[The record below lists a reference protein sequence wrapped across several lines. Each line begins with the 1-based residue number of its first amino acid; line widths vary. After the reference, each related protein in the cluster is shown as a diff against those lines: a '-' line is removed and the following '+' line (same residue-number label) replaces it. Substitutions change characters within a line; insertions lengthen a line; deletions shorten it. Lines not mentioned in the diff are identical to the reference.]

1 MRKILVTGFEPFDKS
16 SLNPSKSIVRELEQD
31 SSLVNLETLILPV
44 DFKSAAKLLIE
55 KVDSAKPD
63 VVICLGQAE
72 GRSAITP
79 ERVAIN
85 IDDARIPDNA
95 GNFPKNTEIIS
106 GGADGLFSTLPVYE
120 IVEKL
125 SRSDIPSSISY
136 SAGTY
141 VCNNVFYLIQ
151 SHCKDKN
158 IKSGFVHIPLMESQ
172 ASEFPGLPTLS
183 FETMLNAIKIII
195 AEVQRQ

>member
-44 DFKSAAKLLIE
+44 DFKSAAKLLVE

-95 GNFPKNTEIIS
+95 GNKPTDAPIVI
-106 GGADGLFSTLPVYE
+106 GGPDAYFSTLPVKNLVTVIE
-120 IVEKL
+120 SVGAPAAL
-125 SRSDIPSSISY
+125 SL
-136 SAGTY
+136 SAGTFL
-141 VCNNVFYLIQ
+141 CNHVFYALQ
-151 SHCKDKN
+151 HHCRDRK
-158 IKSGFVHIPLMESQ
+158 IESGFIHVPLMDSQ
-172 ASEFPGLPTLS
+172 ANEFPGLPNLKLEVLVKGIKAVVTALS
-183 FETMLNAIKIII
+183 
-195 AEVQRQ
+195 

>member
-31 SSLVNLETLILPV
+31 SSLVNLETRILPV

-95 GNFPKNTEIIS
+95 GNKPTDAPIVT
-106 GGADGLFSTLPVYE
+106 GGPDAYFSTLPVKNLVTVIE
-120 IVEKL
+120 SVGAPAAL
-125 SRSDIPSSISY
+125 SL
-136 SAGTY
+136 SAGTFL
-141 VCNNVFYLIQ
+141 CNHVFYALQ
-151 SHCKDKN
+151 HHCRDRK
-158 IKSGFVHIPLMESQ
+158 IESGFIHVPLMDSQ
-172 ASEFPGLPTLS
+172 GSEFPDLPTLKL
-183 FETMLNAIKIII
+183 EVLVKGIK
-195 AEVQRQ
+195 AVVTALS

>member
-1 MRKILVTGFEPFDKS
+1 VRKILVTGFEPFDKS

-95 GNFPKNTEIIS
+95 GNKPTDAPIVI
-106 GGADGLFSTLPVYE
+106 DGPDAYFSTLPVKNLVTVIE
-120 IVEKL
+120 SVGAPAAL
-125 SRSDIPSSISY
+125 SL
-136 SAGTY
+136 SAGTFL
-141 VCNNVFYLIQ
+141 CNHVFYALQ
-151 SHCKDKN
+151 HHCRDRK
-158 IKSGFVHIPLMESQ
+158 IESGFIHVPLMESQ
-172 ASEFPGLPTLS
+172 GSEFPGLPTLKL
-183 FETMLNAIKIII
+183 EVLVKGIK
-195 AEVQRQ
+195 AVVTALS

>member
-31 SSLVNLETLILPV
+31 SSLVNLETRILPV

-95 GNFPKNTEIIS
+95 GNKPTDAPIII
-106 GGADGLFSTLPVYE
+106 GGPDAYFSTLPVKSLVTVIE
-120 IVEKL
+120 SVGAPAAL
-125 SRSDIPSSISY
+125 SL
-136 SAGTY
+136 SAGTFL
-141 VCNNVFYLIQ
+141 CNHVFYALQ
-151 SHCKDKN
+151 HHCRDRK
-158 IKSGFVHIPLMESQ
+158 IESGFIHVPLMESQ
-172 ASEFPGLPTLS
+172 GSEFPGLPTLKL
-183 FETMLNAIKIII
+183 EVLVKGIK
-195 AEVQRQ
+195 AVVTALS

>member
-95 GNFPKNTEIIS
+95 GNKPTDAPIVI
-106 GGADGLFSTLPVYE
+106 GGPDAYFSTLPVKNLVKVIE
-120 IVEKL
+120 SVGAPAAL
-125 SRSDIPSSISY
+125 SL
-136 SAGTY
+136 SAGTFL
-141 VCNNVFYLIQ
+141 CNHVFYALQ
-151 SHCKDKN
+151 HHCRDRK
-158 IKSGFVHIPLMESQ
+158 IESGFIHVPLMDSQ
-172 ASEFPGLPTLS
+172 ANEFPGLPNLKLEVLVKGIKAVVTALS
-183 FETMLNAIKIII
+183 
-195 AEVQRQ
+195 

>member
-95 GNFPKNTEIIS
+95 GNKPTDAPIVI
-106 GGADGLFSTLPVYE
+106 GGPDAYFSTLPVKNLVTVIE
-120 IVEKL
+120 SVGAPASL
-125 SRSDIPSSISY
+125 SL
-136 SAGTY
+136 SAGTFL
-141 VCNNVFYLIQ
+141 CNHVFYALQ
-151 SHCKDKN
+151 HHCRDRK
-158 IKSGFVHIPLMESQ
+158 IESGFIHVPLMESQ
-172 ASEFPGLPTLS
+172 GSEFPGLPTLKL
-183 FETMLNAIKIII
+183 EVLVKGIK
-195 AEVQRQ
+195 AVVTALS

>member
-1 MRKILVTGFEPFDKS
+1 MTGFEPFDKS
-16 SLNPSKSIVRELEQD
+16 SLNPSKAIVQELEQD

-95 GNFPKNTEIIS
+95 GNSPVNQPIVS
-106 GGADGLFSTLPVYE
+106 GGADGLFTTLPIDSYMERLKKAE
-120 IVEKL
+120 I
-125 SRSDIPSSISY
+125 PANISY
-136 SAGTY
+136 SAGTF
-141 VCNNVFYLIQ
+141 VCNHLFYELQ
-151 SHCKDKN
+151 NYCKDKE
-158 IKSGFVHIPLMESQ
+158 IQSGFIHVPLMESQ
-172 ASEFPGLPTLS
+172 AAEFPGLPTLPL
-183 FETMLNAIKIII
+183 ETMVNAVKEILLFHKQGI
-195 AEVQRQ
+195 

>member
-1 MRKILVTGFEPFDKS
+1 MTGFEPFDKS

-95 GNFPKNTEIIS
+95 GNKPTDAPIVI
-106 GGADGLFSTLPVYE
+106 GGPDAYFSTLPVKNLVTVIE
-120 IVEKL
+120 SVGAPASL
-125 SRSDIPSSISY
+125 SL
-136 SAGTY
+136 SAGTFL
-141 VCNNVFYLIQ
+141 CNHVFYALQ
-151 SHCKDKN
+151 HHCRDRK
-158 IKSGFVHIPLMESQ
+158 IESGFIHVPLMESQ
-172 ASEFPGLPTLS
+172 GSEFPGLPTLQL
-183 FETMLNAIKIII
+183 EVLVKGIK
-195 AEVQRQ
+195 AVVTALS

>member
-1 MRKILVTGFEPFDKS
+1 MTGFEPFDKS

-95 GNFPKNTEIIS
+95 GNKPTDAPIVI
-106 GGADGLFSTLPVYE
+106 GGPDAYFSTLPVKNLVTVIE
-120 IVEKL
+120 SVGAPASL
-125 SRSDIPSSISY
+125 SL
-136 SAGTY
+136 SAGTFL
-141 VCNNVFYLIQ
+141 CNHVFYALQ
-151 SHCKDKN
+151 HHCRDRK
-158 IKSGFVHIPLMESQ
+158 IESGFIHVPLMESQ
-172 ASEFPGLPTLS
+172 GSEFPGLPTLKL
-183 FETMLNAIKIII
+183 EVLVKGIK
-195 AEVQRQ
+195 AVVTALS

>member
-95 GNFPKNTEIIS
+95 GNKPTDAPIVI
-106 GGADGLFSTLPVYE
+106 DGPDAYFSTLPVKNLVTVIE
-120 IVEKL
+120 SVGAPASL
-125 SRSDIPSSISY
+125 SL
-136 SAGTY
+136 SAGTFL
-141 VCNNVFYLIQ
+141 CNHVFYALQ
-151 SHCKDKN
+151 HHCRDRK
-158 IKSGFVHIPLMESQ
+158 IESGFIHVPLMESQ
-172 ASEFPGLPTLS
+172 GSEFPGLPTLKL
-183 FETMLNAIKIII
+183 EVLVKGIK
-195 AEVQRQ
+195 AVVTALS

>member
-31 SSLVNLETLILPV
+31 SSLVNLETRILPV

-95 GNFPKNTEIIS
+95 GNKPTDAPIVI
-106 GGADGLFSTLPVYE
+106 DGPDAYFSTLPVKNLVTVIE
-120 IVEKL
+120 SVGAPAAL
-125 SRSDIPSSISY
+125 SL
-136 SAGTY
+136 SAGTFL
-141 VCNNVFYLIQ
+141 CNHVFYALQ
-151 SHCKDKN
+151 HHCRDRK
-158 IKSGFVHIPLMESQ
+158 IESGFIHVPLMESQ
-172 ASEFPGLPTLS
+172 GSEFPGLPTLKL
-183 FETMLNAIKIII
+183 EVLVKGIK
-195 AEVQRQ
+195 AVVTALS

>member
-16 SLNPSKSIVRELEQD
+16 SLNPSKAIVQELEQD
-31 SSLVNLETLILPV
+31 SSLVNLKTLILPV

-55 KVDSAKPD
+55 KVNSAKAD

-95 GNFPKNTEIIS
+95 GNKPTDAPIVI
-106 GGADGLFSTLPVYE
+106 GGPDAYFSTLPVKNLVTVIE
-120 IVEKL
+120 SVGAPAAL
-125 SRSDIPSSISY
+125 SL
-136 SAGTY
+136 SAGTFL
-141 VCNNVFYLIQ
+141 CNHVFYALQ
-151 SHCKDKN
+151 HHCRDRK
-158 IKSGFVHIPLMESQ
+158 IESGFIHVPLMESQ
-172 ASEFPGLPTLS
+172 GSEFPGLPTLKL
-183 FETMLNAIKIII
+183 EVLVKGIK
-195 AEVQRQ
+195 AVVTALS

>member
-31 SSLVNLETLILPV
+31 SSLVNLETRILPV

-95 GNFPKNTEIIS
+95 GNKPTDAPIVI
-106 GGADGLFSTLPVYE
+106 GGPDAYFSTLPVKNLVTVIE
-120 IVEKL
+120 SVGAPAAL
-125 SRSDIPSSISY
+125 SL
-136 SAGTY
+136 SAGTFL
-141 VCNNVFYLIQ
+141 CNHVFYALQ
-151 SHCKDKN
+151 HHCRDRK
-158 IKSGFVHIPLMESQ
+158 IESGFIHVPLMESQ
-172 ASEFPGLPTLS
+172 GSEFPGLPTLKL
-183 FETMLNAIKIII
+183 EVLVKGIK
-195 AEVQRQ
+195 AVVTALS

>member
-31 SSLVNLETLILPV
+31 SSIVNLETLILPV
-44 DFKSAAKLLIE
+44 DFKSAARLLIE

-95 GNFPKNTEIIS
+95 GNKPTDAPIVI
-106 GGADGLFSTLPVYE
+106 GGPDAYFSTLPVKNLVKVIE
-120 IVEKL
+120 SVGAPAAL
-125 SRSDIPSSISY
+125 SL
-136 SAGTY
+136 SAGTFL
-141 VCNNVFYLIQ
+141 CNHVFYALQ
-151 SHCKDKN
+151 HHCRDRK
-158 IKSGFVHIPLMESQ
+158 IESGFIHVPLMESQ
-172 ASEFPGLPTLS
+172 GSEFPGLPTLKL
-183 FETMLNAIKIII
+183 EVLVKGIK
-195 AEVQRQ
+195 AVVTALS

>member
-95 GNFPKNTEIIS
+95 GNKPTDAPIVI
-106 GGADGLFSTLPVYE
+106 GGPDAYFSTLPVKSLVTVIE
-120 IVEKL
+120 SVGAPAAL
-125 SRSDIPSSISY
+125 SL
-136 SAGTY
+136 SAGTFL
-141 VCNNVFYLIQ
+141 CNHVFYALQ
-151 SHCKDKN
+151 HHCRDRK
-158 IKSGFVHIPLMESQ
+158 IESGFIHVPLMDSQ
-172 ASEFPGLPTLS
+172 ANEFPGLPNLKLEVLVKGIKAVVTALS
-183 FETMLNAIKIII
+183 
-195 AEVQRQ
+195 

>member
-31 SSLVNLETLILPV
+31 SSLVNLETRILPV

-95 GNFPKNTEIIS
+95 GNKPTDAPIVT
-106 GGADGLFSTLPVYE
+106 GGPDAYFSTLPVKNLVTVIE
-120 IVEKL
+120 SVGAPAAL
-125 SRSDIPSSISY
+125 SL
-136 SAGTY
+136 SAGTFL
-141 VCNNVFYLIQ
+141 CNHVFYALQ
-151 SHCKDKN
+151 HHCRDRK
-158 IKSGFVHIPLMESQ
+158 IESGFIHVPLMESQ
-172 ASEFPGLPTLS
+172 GSEFPGLPTLKL
-183 FETMLNAIKIII
+183 EVLVKGIK
-195 AEVQRQ
+195 AVVTALS

>member
-95 GNFPKNTEIIS
+95 GNKPTDAPIVI
-106 GGADGLFSTLPVYE
+106 DGPDAYFSTLPVKNLVTVIE
-120 IVEKL
+120 SVGAPAAL
-125 SRSDIPSSISY
+125 SL
-136 SAGTY
+136 SAGTFL
-141 VCNNVFYLIQ
+141 CNHVFYALQ
-151 SHCKDKN
+151 HHCRDRK
-158 IKSGFVHIPLMESQ
+158 IESGFIHVPLMESQ
-172 ASEFPGLPTLS
+172 GSEFPGLPTLKL
-183 FETMLNAIKIII
+183 EVLVKGIK
-195 AEVQRQ
+195 AVVTALS

>member
-1 MRKILVTGFEPFDKS
+1 MRKVLVTGFEPFDKS

-95 GNFPKNTEIIS
+95 GNKPTDAPIVI
-106 GGADGLFSTLPVYE
+106 DGPDAYFSTLPVKNLVTVIE
-120 IVEKL
+120 SVGAPAAL
-125 SRSDIPSSISY
+125 SL
-136 SAGTY
+136 SAGTFL
-141 VCNNVFYLIQ
+141 CNHVFYALQ
-151 SHCKDKN
+151 HHCRDRK
-158 IKSGFVHIPLMESQ
+158 IESGFIHVPLMESQ
-172 ASEFPGLPTLS
+172 GSEFPGLPTLKL
-183 FETMLNAIKIII
+183 EVLVKGIK
-195 AEVQRQ
+195 AVVTALS

>member
-95 GNFPKNTEIIS
+95 GNKPTDAPIVI
-106 GGADGLFSTLPVYE
+106 GGPDAYFSTLPVKNLVTVIE
-120 IVEKL
+120 SVGAPASL
-125 SRSDIPSSISY
+125 SL
-136 SAGTY
+136 SAGTFL
-141 VCNNVFYLIQ
+141 CNHVFYVLQ
-151 SHCKDKN
+151 HHCRDRK
-158 IKSGFVHIPLMESQ
+158 IESGFIHVPLMESQ
-172 ASEFPGLPTLS
+172 GSEFPGLPTLKL
-183 FETMLNAIKIII
+183 EVLVKGIK
-195 AEVQRQ
+195 AVVTALS

>member
-1 MRKILVTGFEPFDKS
+1 MRKILVTGFEPFAKS
-16 SLNPSKSIVRELEQD
+16 ILNPSKSIVRELEQD
-31 SSLVNLETLILPV
+31 SSIVNLETLILPV

-95 GNFPKNTEIIS
+95 GNKPTDAPIVV
-106 GGADGLFSTLPVYE
+106 DGPDAYFSTLPVKNLVTVIE
-120 IVEKL
+120 SVGAPAAL
-125 SRSDIPSSISY
+125 SL
-136 SAGTY
+136 SAGTFL
-141 VCNNVFYLIQ
+141 CNHVFYALQ
-151 SHCKDKN
+151 HHCRDRK
-158 IKSGFVHIPLMESQ
+158 IESGFIHVPLMESQ
-172 ASEFPGLPTLS
+172 GSEFPGLPTLK
-183 FETMLNAIKIII
+183 L
-195 AEVQRQ
+195 EVLVKGMKAVVTALS

>member
-95 GNFPKNTEIIS
+95 GNKPTDAPIVI
-106 GGADGLFSTLPVYE
+106 GGPDAYFSTLPVKNLVKVIE
-120 IVEKL
+120 SVGAPAAL
-125 SRSDIPSSISY
+125 SL
-136 SAGTY
+136 SAGTFL
-141 VCNNVFYLIQ
+141 CNHVFYALQ
-151 SHCKDKN
+151 HHCRDRK
-158 IKSGFVHIPLMESQ
+158 IESGFIHVPLMESQ
-172 ASEFPGLPTLS
+172 GSEFPGLPTLKL
-183 FETMLNAIKIII
+183 EVLVKGIK
-195 AEVQRQ
+195 AVVTALS

>member
-1 MRKILVTGFEPFDKS
+1 VRKILVTGFEPFDKS

-95 GNFPKNTEIIS
+95 GNKPTDAPIVI
-106 GGADGLFSTLPVYE
+106 GGPDAYFSTLPVKNLVTVIE
-120 IVEKL
+120 SVGAPASL
-125 SRSDIPSSISY
+125 SL
-136 SAGTY
+136 SAGTFL
-141 VCNNVFYLIQ
+141 CNHVFYALQ
-151 SHCKDKN
+151 HHCRDRK
-158 IKSGFVHIPLMESQ
+158 IESGFIHVPLMDSQ
-172 ASEFPGLPTLS
+172 GSEFPGLPNLKLEVLVKGIKAVVTALS
-183 FETMLNAIKIII
+183 
-195 AEVQRQ
+195 

>member
-1 MRKILVTGFEPFDKS
+1 MRKILVTGFEPFAKS
-16 SLNPSKSIVRELEQD
+16 ILNPSKSIVRELEQD

-95 GNFPKNTEIIS
+95 GNKPTDAPIVV
-106 GGADGLFSTLPVYE
+106 DGPDAYFSTLPVKNLVTVIE
-120 IVEKL
+120 SVGAPAAL
-125 SRSDIPSSISY
+125 SL
-136 SAGTY
+136 SAGTFL
-141 VCNNVFYLIQ
+141 CNHVFYALQ
-151 SHCKDKN
+151 HHCRDRK
-158 IKSGFVHIPLMESQ
+158 IESGFIHVPLMESQ
-172 ASEFPGLPTLS
+172 GSEFPGLPTLKL
-183 FETMLNAIKIII
+183 EVLVKGIK
-195 AEVQRQ
+195 AVVTALS

>member
-1 MRKILVTGFEPFDKS
+1 MKKILVTGFEPFDKS

-55 KVDSAKPD
+55 KVNSAKPD

-95 GNFPKNTEIIS
+95 GNKPTDAPIVT
-106 GGADGLFSTLPVYE
+106 GGPDAYFSTLPVKNLVTVIE
-120 IVEKL
+120 SVGAPAAL
-125 SRSDIPSSISY
+125 SL
-136 SAGTY
+136 SAGTFL
-141 VCNNVFYLIQ
+141 CNHVFYALQ
-151 SHCKDKN
+151 HHCRDRK
-158 IKSGFVHIPLMESQ
+158 IESGFIHVPLMASQ
-172 ASEFPGLPTLS
+172 ANEFPGLPNLKLEVLVKGIKAVVTALS
-183 FETMLNAIKIII
+183 
-195 AEVQRQ
+195 